1 MPAPQEQRQ
10 RARDAELY
18 ALASA
23 NRPMTI
29 HATVFGE
36 PSNVLP
42 AAGCGA
48 EFPPACG
55 YDTVVTGSLASSSLS
70 PAGAPRRR
78 EVLLQHPRP
87 AHCSCRTHASLTTM
101 LPPPPQCQPRP
112 LCRRRRGGGRIV
124 GRFVGVGPGEG
135 GSSSCPR
142 AAATRRQLVR
152 RPLLPPLPPV
162 RPTAVR
168 GFFNILVPPPQ
179 LPHPCFPDHDAAA
192 PATVS
197 AEAPAPQEQR

>member
-36 PSNVLP
+36 PSNVSP

-70 PAGAPRRR
+70 PAGEEAEGESSDASSASGQGREGRAPAHVRRR
-78 EVLLQHPRP
+78 LGGNWFVGLFFPLSRQ
-87 AHCSCRTHASLTTM
+87 CG
-101 LPPPPQCQPRP
+101 PPP
-112 LCRRRRGGGRIV
+112 
-124 GRFVGVGPGEG
+124 
-135 GSSSCPR
+135 
-142 AAATRRQLVR
+142 
-152 RPLLPPLPPV
+152 
-162 RPTAVR
+162 
-168 GFFNILVPPPQ
+168 
-179 LPHPCFPDHDAAA
+179 
-192 PATVS
+192 
-197 AEAPAPQEQR
+197 